1 MIYGYLRVSTDDQD
15 SANQKLGVCKKA
27 ESLGLSVDNWI
38 IDDGISGT
46 KEPEKRLLGKL
57 MKKLQKGDV
66 IITSELSRLGRK
78 LFMIMRILE
87 FCMLHEVKVYTVKDG
102 YELGDNIQSK
112 VLAFAFGIAAEIERD
127 MISQRT
133 KEALARKKGTKDG
146 LLITEAHD
154 FSGNMVSANWGN
166 MTTNYTPA
174 SQISKI
180 MWEYYAYTQDRDYLR
195 NTIYPFMKEAAE
207 FYLNFLQWDDVR
219 KEFYIYPAQPYE
231 HEWSSKLKNTITDRY
246 MIESLFKNCI
256 KAAQDLN
263 MDKSKIKQWK
273 HVISHLWAPPIL
285 DVPEKG
291 KVFGLAFTEN
301 NEVYPD
307 AKTNIQGYH
316 FDAHTTAVFPAG
328 VLGLDHKG
336 TDYFEIARNI
346 ALHHPKNRNAITP
359 GAIVSARLGL
369 GDKVLERLQCS
380 VNYLQHFNQGLFY
393 NLDHWHYFSRYVDQ
407 IPNAELYAQRDY
419 MYDSR
424 LTYNRPEAGKSGFRT
439 KPFVQCGMET
449 MGLLGTA
456 INEMLLQSHEGKI
469 RVFPAIPSKFASAFT
484 LRAEGAFIVSSVID
498 SLGNI
503 PFVEIKSLAGK
514 ECRIQNPWDDD
525 LVQVVTQNN
534 RNVNIEVNK
543 DNVISFKTTIGE
555 SYIVRKKGI
564 DVNHV
569 SKTYHAVPNMFPKK
583 YGEAML
589 GKECTFIDREH

>member
-1 MIYGYLRVSTDDQD
+1 
-15 SANQKLGVCKKA
+15 
-27 ESLGLSVDNWI
+27 
-38 IDDGISGT
+38 
-46 KEPEKRLLGKL
+46 
-57 MKKLQKGDV
+57 
-66 IITSELSRLGRK
+66 
-78 LFMIMRILE
+78 
-87 FCMLHEVKVYTVKDG
+87 
-102 YELGDNIQSK
+102 
-112 VLAFAFGIAAEIERD
+112 
-127 MISQRT
+127 
-133 KEALARKKGTKDG
+133 
-146 LLITEAHD
+146 
-154 FSGNMVSANWGN
+154 
-166 MTTNYTPA
+166 
-174 SQISKI
+174 
-180 MWEYYAYTQDRDYLR
+180 
-195 NTIYPFMKEAAE
+195 
-207 FYLNFLQWDDVR
+207 
-219 KEFYIYPAQPYE
+219 
-231 HEWSSKLKNTITDRY
+231 
-246 MIESLFKNCI
+246 
-256 KAAQDLN
+256 

-555 SYIVRKKGI
+555 FLYSKKERYRCESCI
-564 DVNHV
+564 KNI
-569 SKTYHAVPNMFPKK
+569 SC
-583 YGEAML
+583 
-589 GKECTFIDREH
+589 CT